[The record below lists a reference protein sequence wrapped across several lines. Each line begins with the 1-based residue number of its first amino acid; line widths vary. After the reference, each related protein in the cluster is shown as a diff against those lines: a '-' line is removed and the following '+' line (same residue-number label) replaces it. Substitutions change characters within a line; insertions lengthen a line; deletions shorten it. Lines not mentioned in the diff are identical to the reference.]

1 MKQFRRYRWII
12 ITAITIITTII
23 TYKRSQIKYIRV
35 FSISNKTSKASLRV
49 CTHEKPFTIEESR
62 NPSPPPPYIQ
72 YMRYN
77 THARVTRWAQS
88 WLNNGDRIIEG
99 RPSVRL
105 IQLDIPVYTGFI
117 LENLIEFEGVAA
129 TQPDYHRINT
139 LPLPNVGFIVRQM

>member
-1 MKQFRRYRWII
+1 MDNNNSNNNNNNNNNNTNDPKLNIFAYSRW
-12 ITAITIITTII
+12 
-23 TYKRSQIKYIRV
+23 
-35 FSISNKTSKASLRV
+35 ISNKTSKASLRV